1 MQFNQFKDAIGDTV
15 DGVYSPSEDK
25 VSINLTN
32 STLSY
37 SCEFYSLSRGM
48 LSRCYP
54 LTDILG
60 KVILSIVNE
69 DDVTIVITFSDNYS
83 LLIKLDQRN

>member
-1 MQFNQFKDAIGDTV
+1 MQLTNDNYDAIGDTV
-15 DGVYSPSEDK
+15 DGVSASEDK
-25 VSINLTN
+25 VFINLTN

-37 SCEFYSLSRGM
+37 SYEFYSLSYGM
-48 LSRCYP
+48 LSRCFP

-83 LLIKLDQRN
+83 LLIKLV